1 MLQIYTMKCG
11 RVMEATY
18 NERGKI
24 MGILINFISGIM
36 HIDKY
41 LALIIQQYGI
51 LTYVILFIIIFIET
65 GLVVMPLLP
74 GDSMLFAAGALAAI
88 GSMNIFTLLIVVYLA
103 AILGDTANYFI
114 GKKIGKK
121 ILAKEEVRFI
131 NKEYLIKAQKFYEKH
146 GSMTIVIARFIPI
159 IRTFAP
165 FVAGIGEMNYS
176 KFIPYNMIGGGLW
189 VSLFL
194 GGGYFFGNLSFVKNH
209 FSYVLIAIIII
220 SLLPGVIVFI
230 KEKRKIRGNDEDILS
245 IENR

>member
-1 MLQIYTMKCG
+1 MD
-11 RVMEATY
+11 
-18 NERGKI
+18 
-24 MGILINFISGIM
+24 ILINFINVIM

-41 LALIIQQYGI
+41 LTLMVQQYGM
-51 LTYVILFIIIFIET
+51 LTYGVLFLIIFIET
-65 GLVVMPLLP
+65 GLVITPFLP
-74 GDSMLFAAGALAAI
+74 GDSMLFAAGALAGI
-88 GSMNIFTLLIVVYLA
+88 GSMNIFTLLIISYLA

-121 ILAKEEVRFI
+121 ILEKEEVRFI
-131 NKEYLIKAQKFYEKH
+131 NKDYLIKAQEFYEKH

-176 KFIPYNMIGGGLW
+176 KFIPYNIVGGGLW

-194 GGGYFFGNLSFVKNH
+194 GGGYFFGNLSFVKTH
-209 FSYVLIAIIII
+209 FSYMLVAIIII

-230 KEKRKIRGNDEDILS
+230 KEKRKKNDDNEDDVPSTEI
-245 IENR
+245 

>member
-1 MLQIYTMKCG
+1 MD
-11 RVMEATY
+11 
-18 NERGKI
+18 
-24 MGILINFISGIM
+24 ILINFINGLM

-88 GSMNIFTLLIVVYLA
+88 GSMNIFTLLVVVYLA
-103 AILGDTANYFI
+103 AVLGDTANYYI

-146 GSMTIVIARFIPI
+146 GQMTIVIARFIPI

-165 FVAGIGEMNYS
+165 FLAGISEMNYS

-194 GGGYFFGNLSFVKNH
+194 GMGFLFGNLSFIKNH

-230 KEKRKIRGNDEDILS
+230 KEKRKKGENNEDDILS
-245 IENR
+245 AESK

>member
-1 MLQIYTMKCG
+1 MD
-11 RVMEATY
+11 
-18 NERGKI
+18 
-24 MGILINFISGIM
+24 ILIKLINGLM

-51 LTYVILFIIIFIET
+51 LTYAILFSIIFIET
-65 GLVVMPLLP
+65 GLVVMPMLP
-74 GDSMLFAAGALAAI
+74 GDSMLFAAGTLAAI
-88 GSMNIFTLLIVVYLA
+88 GSMNIFTLLVVVYLA
-103 AILGDTANYFI
+103 AVLGDTANYYI
-114 GKKIGKK
+114 GKRIGKK

-165 FVAGIGEMNYS
+165 FVAGISEMNYS
-176 KFIPYNMIGGGLW
+176 KFIAYNLIGGGLW

-194 GGGYFFGNLSFVKNH
+194 GGGYFFGNLSFIKNH

-220 SLLPGVIVFI
+220 SLLPGIIMFI
-230 KEKRKIRGNDEDILS
+230 KEKRKKGNDNKNDILS
-245 IENR
+245 TESR

>member
-1 MLQIYTMKCG
+1 MD
-11 RVMEATY
+11 
-18 NERGKI
+18 
-24 MGILINFISGIM
+24 ILINLINGIM
-36 HIDKY
+36 HIDTY

-51 LTYVILFIIIFIET
+51 LTYAILFLIIFIET
-65 GLVVMPLLP
+65 GVVVMPLLP

-88 GSMNIFTLLIVVYLA
+88 GAMNIFTLLIVVFIA
-103 AILGDTANYFI
+103 AILGDTTNYFI

-121 ILAKEEVRFI
+121 ILEKEEVRFI
-131 NKEYLIKAQKFYEKH
+131 NKEYLIKAQKFYKKH

-176 KFIPYNMIGGGLW
+176 RFIPYNLLGGGLW

-230 KEKRKIRGNDEDILS
+230 KEKRKKGDYNKEDIINTES
-245 IENR
+245 IGEII

>member
-1 MLQIYTMKCG
+1 MD
-11 RVMEATY
+11 
-18 NERGKI
+18 
-24 MGILINFISGIM
+24 ILINFINVIM

-41 LALIIQQYGI
+41 LTLMVQQYGM
-51 LTYVILFIIIFIET
+51 LTYAVLFLIIFIET
-65 GLVVMPLLP
+65 GLVITPFLP
-74 GDSMLFAAGALAAI
+74 GDSMLFAAGALAGI
-88 GSMNIFTLLIVVYLA
+88 GSMNIFTLLIISYLA

-121 ILAKEEVRFI
+121 ILEKEKVKFI
-131 NKEYLIKAQKFYEKH
+131 NKDYLIKAQEFYKKH

-176 KFIPYNMIGGGLW
+176 KFIAYNIVGGGLW

-194 GGGYFFGNLSFVKNH
+194 GGGYFFGNLPFVKTH
-209 FSYVLIAIIII
+209 FSYMLVAIIII

-230 KEKRKIRGNDEDILS
+230 KEKSKKNNDNDDNEDNEDDVMTNEI
-245 IENR
+245 

>member
-1 MLQIYTMKCG
+1 MD
-11 RVMEATY
+11 
-18 NERGKI
+18 
-24 MGILINFISGIM
+24 ILINFISVIM

-41 LALIIQQYGI
+41 LTLMVQQYGM
-51 LTYVILFIIIFIET
+51 LTYGVLFLIIFIET
-65 GLVVMPLLP
+65 GLVITPFLP
-74 GDSMLFAAGALAAI
+74 GDSMLFAAGALAGI
-88 GSMNIFTLLIVVYLA
+88 GSMNIVTLLIISYLA

-131 NKEYLIKAQKFYEKH
+131 NKNYLIKAQEFYEKH

-159 IRTFAP
+159 VRTFAP

-176 KFIPYNMIGGGLW
+176 KFIPYNIVGGGLW

-194 GGGYFFGNLSFVKNH
+194 GGGYFFGNLSFVKTN
-209 FSYVLIAIIII
+209 FSYMLVAIIII

-230 KEKRKIRGNDEDILS
+230 KEKRKKNDDDDDDEEGVMTNEI
-245 IENR
+245 

>member
-1 MLQIYTMKCG
+1 MD
-11 RVMEATY
+11 
-18 NERGKI
+18 
-24 MGILINFISGIM
+24 ILINFINGIM

-41 LALIIQQYGI
+41 LVLIIQQYGV
-51 LTYVILFIIIFIET
+51 LTYAIIFLIIFIET
-65 GLVVMPLLP
+65 GVVIMPLLP

-88 GSMNIFTLLIVVYLA
+88 GSMNIFTLLVVVYIA
-103 AILGDTANYFI
+103 AVLGDTANYYI

-121 ILAKEEVRFI
+121 ILAKENVRFI
-131 NKEYLIKAQKFYEKH
+131 NKDYLIKAQTFYEEH

-176 KFIPYNMIGGGLW
+176 KFIPYNLIGGGLW

-194 GGGYFFGNLSFVKNH
+194 GGGFFFGNLSFIKNH
-209 FSYVLIAIIII
+209 FSYMLIAIIII

-230 KEKRKIRGNDEDILS
+230 KEKRKKKEGNEDNVPSTEI
-245 IENR
+245 